1 MQDRYEQFDR
11 DLRVAAQ
18 VRAAD
23 HYHTARKHQDA
34 KAAPWFVERE
44 QRSGAFW
51 SACAR
56 RWGCLDESAPPVH
69 DQFKFGQVCY

>member
-1 MQDRYEQFDR
+1 MADRYEQFDR

-18 VRAAD
+18 ARAAE
-23 HYHTARKHQDA
+23 HYRTARVHQEA
-34 KAAPWFVERE
+34 NAAGWFVERE

-56 RWGCLDESAPPVH
+56 RLMGIDDAVN
-69 DQFKFGQVCY
+69 

>member
-18 VRAAD
+18 QRAAE
-23 HYHTARKHQDA
+23 HYRTARVHQEA
-34 KAAPWFVERE
+34 GAAPWFIDRE

-56 RWGCLDESAPPVH
+56 RWAGIE
-69 DQFKFGQVCY
+69 K

>member
-1 MQDRYEQFDR
+1 MDRYEQFDR

-34 KAAPWFVERE
+34 KAASWFVERE

-56 RWGCLDESAPPVH
+56 RWGGIDGAVNNGH
-69 DQFKFGQVCY
+69 N